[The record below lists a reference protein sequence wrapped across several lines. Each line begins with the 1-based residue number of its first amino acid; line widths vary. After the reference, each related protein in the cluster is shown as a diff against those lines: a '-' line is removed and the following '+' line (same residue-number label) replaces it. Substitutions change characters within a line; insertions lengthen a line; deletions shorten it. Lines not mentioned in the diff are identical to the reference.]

1 MKKFQKS
8 KKTAISGHRKNHSG
22 RSLVQLPQLCPDI
35 QLPPLLLG
43 CRGPMPELG
52 CTWATSPSKQQPQKG
67 LCDAFLWQTPAW
79 PGSHH
84 TKVQLG
90 GEQIVNAWE
99 EYQGVILTKKKR
111 KKKEK
116 MSFFF
121 FFFLLCKPSE
131 ISSFF
136 LQIPIAFYGNLN
148 WITGDKH

>member
-1 MKKFQKS
+1 MKGVNAVMEAFFFFNFLREEPMKKFQKS

-52 CTWATSPSKQQPQKG
+52 CTWATSPSKQQPQNG

-90 GEQIVNAWE
+90 GEQIVNARE

-111 KKKEK
+111 KKKK
-116 MSFFF
+116 KCLSFFF
-121 FFFLLCKPSE
+121 FFFA
-131 ISSFF
+131 
-136 LQIPIAFYGNLN
+136 LQ
-148 WITGDKH
+148 TQ